1 MTLLEK
7 NGPGSNSLLSY
18 YVCLQKGEVLYADGE
33 FEFALM
39 YFYRANQLKASQPTC
54 LDGIRKATEILRC
67 TICQKNVQ
75 LTVKNNHED
84 EQRQPTQRA
93 ELLPRVP
100 IRRASATIDSPL
112 TRYTEREANRL
123 LIQVAKDRK
132 LLIDLSKEN
141 QSSLGWTKREK
152 EEKCDRNFHLGF
164 NGLAKA
170 QLEAR
175 GAIAIIESQLKFL
188 DQAECLGVNPLNQ
201 RLDLNCSADFDRGTL
216 LRMAE
221 DELKYLQELSLKDK
235 SMEVKM
241 ERERRFSLR
250 LQILYRATKIVHC
263 LQSFDS
269 ADLRARL
276 MLAEAFRFI
285 GQSYR
290 EIRLFDQSCDY
301 FRRAFELIG
310 ELNEPSC
317 LSRATFDFGQSLI
330 LKKNFFEAIE
340 LFRRASEETTNA
352 HERTFLHLAISR
364 CYLQMNEPE
373 KAKLAAH
380 QALDFALASTDDLLA
395 LDAENLL
402 GEICRELKDFSRAEE
417 YFRHVEQTKD
427 RLGDLTPSDEI
438 PTENQQNVARA
449 SPNFT
454 WRMLTPYPN
463 LFELCRS
470 EKKKKSTRH
479 GH

>member
-39 YFYRANQLKASQPTC
+39 YFHRANQLKASQPTC

-75 LTVKNNHED
+75 LTVKNKNED

-188 DQAECLGVNPLNQ
+188 DQAECLGVNPFNQ

-235 SMEVKM
+235 SMEVKTRTSIFTSSADSLPSDENRPLSPIVRFGRSSGPADARRGVSVHRAIVSRNPPFRSELRLFPSGFRADRRA
-241 ERERRFSLR
+241 ERAVVSLSRHVRLRAEFNFEKELFRGDRTFPSSERRN
-250 LQILYRATKIVHC
+250 
-263 LQSFDS
+263 DE
-269 ADLRARL
+269 RARTNVSPL
-276 MLAEAFRFI
+276 GDQPVLFADERTRKGETRRSSGLGLRF
-285 GQSYR
+285 GLDGRPSR
-290 EIRLFDQSCDY
+290 A
-301 FRRAFELIG
+301 RRRKSARR
-310 ELNEPSC
+310 N
-317 LSRATFDFGQSLI
+317 LSRAEGFLS
-330 LKKNFFEAIE
+330 
-340 LFRRASEETTNA
+340 RRRIFSTRRTN
-352 HERTFLHLAISR
+352 ERSTRRFNAERRYPNGKSAKRRSSVAELHLANVNAVS
-364 CYLQMNEPE
+364 EP
-373 KAKLAAH
+373 LR
-380 QALDFALASTDDLLA
+380 ALS
-395 LDAENLL
+395 
-402 GEICRELKDFSRAEE
+402 K
-417 YFRHVEQTKD
+417 
-427 RLGDLTPSDEI
+427 
-438 PTENQQNVARA
+438 
-449 SPNFT
+449 
-454 WRMLTPYPN
+454 
-463 LFELCRS
+463 
-470 EKKKKSTRH
+470 
-479 GH
+479 